1 MRSIKLGLFISKFFN
16 SGMLIWLSTT
26 NFSEQ
31 GIPILSTYLTSGE
44 YTDFNSDWFLEVGP
58 LIVETMQAAAFM
70 PIIEFMIAYAKTK
83 VFYYKDQF
91 NYIFCFKNK
100 KITSIQDYIDKIG
113 GEEMHLHSFHS
124 TLLNTFFVCLMFGT
138 ALPILYPIGLL
149 TFVILY
155 VSHRL
160 QVFYFF
166 KQPPMYDKELTS
178 NTLKLVPFACIIHMF
193 FTYWFL
199 DNK

>member
-1 MRSIKLGLFISKFFN
+1 
-16 SGMLIWLSTT
+16 
-26 NFSEQ
+26 
-31 GIPILSTYLTSGE
+31 
-44 YTDFNSDWFLEVGP
+44 
-58 LIVETMQAAAFM
+58 
-70 PIIEFMIAYAKTK
+70 
-83 VFYYKDQF
+83 
-91 NYIFCFKNK
+91 
-100 KITSIQDYIDKIG
+100 
-113 GEEMHLHSFHS
+113 MHLHSFHS

-155 VSHRL
+155 VLHRL

-178 NTLKLVPFACIIHMF
+178 NTLKLIPFACIIHMF

-199 DNK
+199 DNKQLFQNTVFPIETMNDVRLSGHHLS